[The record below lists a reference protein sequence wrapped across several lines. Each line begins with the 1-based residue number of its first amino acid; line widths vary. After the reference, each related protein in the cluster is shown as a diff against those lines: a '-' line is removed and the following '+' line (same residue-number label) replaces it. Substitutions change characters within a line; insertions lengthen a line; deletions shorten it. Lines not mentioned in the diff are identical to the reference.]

1 MERFIHQQNLELY
14 RKLLADPN
22 DKDEARHQMLLKLLA
37 DEVAWDRQPPP
48 VKKKGPP
55 ARHLCRSMLRRL
67 PPPILANGQ
76 LHFSMSANRSERP
89 ARMAGRREAP

>member
-55 ARHLCRSMLRRL
+55 ARH
-67 PPPILANGQ
+67 
-76 LHFSMSANRSERP
+76 
-89 ARMAGRREAP
+89 

>member
-1 MERFIHQQNLELY
+1 MYPWEVAIERFIHQQNLELY
-14 RKLLADPN
+14 RKLLADPS

-55 ARHLCRSMLRRL
+55 ARH
-67 PPPILANGQ
+67 
-76 LHFSMSANRSERP
+76 
-89 ARMAGRREAP
+89 